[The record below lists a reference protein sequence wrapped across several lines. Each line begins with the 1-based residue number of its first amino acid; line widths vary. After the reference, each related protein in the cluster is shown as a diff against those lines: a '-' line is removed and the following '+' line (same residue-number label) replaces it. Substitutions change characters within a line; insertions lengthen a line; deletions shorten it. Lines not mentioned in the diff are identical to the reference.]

1 MGVLFRSAVRMSAGE
16 LACTYAALILLG
28 QEINEEKIKT
38 LLSAAKVDC
47 ESYWPGLF
55 CKAINGAE
63 GGIDQLVT
71 KPSGGGG
78 GGGDCC
84 AAGPA
89 ATGGGD
95 AAAAKKKTTT
105 EEEDEM
111 AAAPADLFGGG
122 DDY

>member
-16 LACTYAALILLG
+16 LACTYAALILQDDG

-71 KPSGGGG
+71 KLPL
-78 GGGDCC
+78 
-84 AAGPA
+84 AV
-89 ATGGGD
+89 ATHLQLRRRPPLRRRTRWLQLLPISS
-95 AAAAKKKTTT
+95 AVAMTIKLMTKHSTTS
-105 EEEDEM
+105 
-111 AAAPADLFGGG
+111 PN
-122 DDY
+122 

>member
-16 LACTYAALILLG
+16 LACTYAALILQDDG

-71 KPSGGGG
+71 KPSGGG
-78 GGGDCC
+78 
-84 AAGPA
+84 
-89 ATGGGD
+89 D
-95 AAAAKKKTTT
+95 APAAKKKTTT

-122 DDY
+122 DD